1 METKYLIVLIIL
13 AIICFS
19 IFFYQ
24 FTNDVD
30 TFIVINETQVSEN
43 GTINGFLMDAY
54 SRGVANKT
62 IFYHQAGDN
71 GTTLV
76 NVTTD
81 DNGMFRIE
89 NVRNLPGSGA
99 NNYYGNISFRGDGE
113 FNPCTYEHNII
124 VR

>member
-13 AIICFS
+13 AIVCFS

-24 FTNDVD
+24 FTNNVD

-54 SRGVANKT
+54 SRGVPNKT

-71 GTTLV
+71 STTLV

-81 DNGMFRIE
+81 ENGMFRIE
-89 NVRNLPGSGA
+89 NVRNLPQSGA
-99 NNYYGNISFRGDGE
+99 NNYYGNISFRGERE
-113 FNPCTYEHNII
+113 FKPCTYEHDIT
-124 VR
+124 VM